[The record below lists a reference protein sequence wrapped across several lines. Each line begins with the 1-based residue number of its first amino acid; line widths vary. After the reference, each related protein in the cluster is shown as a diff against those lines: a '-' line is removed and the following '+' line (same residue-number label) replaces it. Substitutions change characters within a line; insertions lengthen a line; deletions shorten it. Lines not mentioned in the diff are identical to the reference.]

1 MKKVF
6 ILFVKLFSFFSLLL
20 VSTVGFSQESSEVN
34 QLTLGKWN
42 VESMEIGT
50 EKVQFYGDKNY
61 MEFNEDG
68 KYQVVLN
75 EEQKIGTWKLN
86 DESNE
91 LELDEESFKKN
102 LKIKRLNER
111 EMLVSASEGD
121 VVYTMVLKK

>member
-50 EKVQFYGDKNY
+50 EKVQFSGDKNY

-75 EEQKIGTWKLN
+75 EEQKNGTWKLN

-91 LELDEESFKKN
+91 LELDEESFKKK
-102 LKIKRLNER
+102 LTIKRLNER

>member
-20 VSTVGFSQESSEVN
+20 VSTVGFSQESLEVN

-50 EKVQFYGDKNY
+50 EKVQFAGDKNY

-75 EEQKIGTWKLN
+75 EEQKNGTWKLN

-111 EMLVSASEGD
+111 EMLVSALEGD

>member
-50 EKVQFYGDKNY
+50 EKVQFAGDKNY